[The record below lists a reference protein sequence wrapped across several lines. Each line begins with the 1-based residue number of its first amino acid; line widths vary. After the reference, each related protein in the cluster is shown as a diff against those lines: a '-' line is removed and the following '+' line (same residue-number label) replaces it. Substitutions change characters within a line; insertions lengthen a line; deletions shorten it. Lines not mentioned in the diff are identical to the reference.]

1 MNLTCRFLWC
11 YACCLPL
18 RVLQACWRR
27 QVLTAN
33 SLDVFLATHRD
44 QLKPRTSELGQ
55 WLRFD
60 GWLEARPA
68 LSWTAGLLAALLQ
81 HDGVVKLP
89 LLRGL
94 RVDVEKNR
102 AGEAL
107 I

>member
-1 MNLTCRFLWC
+1 MPS
-11 YACCLPL
+11 PL
-18 RVLQACWRR
+18 VRVLFSPSCSPGLLATPRGSI
-27 QVLTAN
+27 N
-33 SLDVFLATHRD
+33 SLDVSTATHRE

-81 HDGVVKLP
+81 HVGVVKLP